1 MSCKYITFRRT
12 LLIKEVLQM
21 DQKKIGRFLKTLRK
35 EKNITQEVLAE
46 TLNVSS
52 RTVSRWETGTN
63 MPDISLLVELSEF
76 YQVSIPEIIDGER
89 KSEKMNQ
96 ETKATA
102 LKMAE
107 YSKNELTTEKKKI
120 ISVFLMIFGIV
131 IIISA
136 LAVFPNESSWGSI
149 YAIIGGFILTAGIY
163 FRIKSVLLKRRSRIL
178 CVAGCILVLFGIF
191 TVSDYIA
198 VTEFHQ
204 VPRFS
209 YEKSYGE
216 NMVVHKT
223 LFYTVRQTNPG
234 TKDEKI
240 EVLK

>member
-1 MSCKYITFRRT
+1 
-12 LLIKEVLQM
+12 M
-21 DQKKIGRFLKTLRK
+21 DQKKVGLFLKTLRK

-52 RTVSRWETGTN
+52 RTVSRWETGSN

-76 YQVSIPEIIDGER
+76 YQVSIPEIINGER

-96 ETKATA
+96 ETKDIAI
-102 LKMAE
+102 KMAE
-107 YSKNELTTEKKKI
+107 YSKNELNTEKREI
-120 ISVFLMIFGIV
+120 ISALLMVFGVF

-136 LAVFPNESSWGSI
+136 LAIFPNESSWGSI
-149 YAIIGGFILTAGIY
+149 YAIIGGATLTVGIY
-163 FRIKSVLLKRRSRIL
+163 FIIKFVLVKRVLRIL
-178 CVAGCILVLFGIF
+178 SVVGCVIVLFGIF

-198 VTEFHQ
+198 VSQFQQ

-216 NMVVHKT
+216 DIVEHKT
-223 LFYTVRQTNPG
+223 LFYTVIQKNPG
-234 TKDEKI
+234 TANESIDIAK
-240 EVLK
+240 

>member
-1 MSCKYITFRRT
+1 
-12 LLIKEVLQM
+12 M
-21 DQKKIGRFLKTLRK
+21 DQKKVGLFLKTLRK

-52 RTVSRWETGTN
+52 RTESRWETGSN

-76 YQVSIPEIIDGER
+76 YQVSIPEIINGER

-96 ETKATA
+96 ETKDIAI
-102 LKMAE
+102 KMAE
-107 YSKNELTTEKKKI
+107 YSKNELNTEKREI
-120 ISVFLMIFGIV
+120 ISALLMVFGVF

-136 LAVFPNESSWGSI
+136 LAIFPNESSWGSI
-149 YAIIGGFILTAGIY
+149 YAIIGGATLTVGIY
-163 FRIKSVLLKRRSRIL
+163 FRIKFVLVKRVLRIL
-178 CVAGCILVLFGIF
+178 SVVGCVIVLFGIF

-198 VTEFHQ
+198 VSQFQQ

-216 NMVVHKT
+216 DIVEHKT
-223 LFYTVRQTNPG
+223 LFYTVIQKNPG
-234 TKDEKI
+234 TANESIDIAK
-240 EVLK
+240 